1 MNSNRDRFLQNM
13 KGRGAKWSIELGIT
27 LLIGILSVFIF
38 REYLFNGEI
47 FAAQTGIKSDLIR
60 INLPTYIHLYDAL
73 TQGFHLWSW
82 EMGLGTEMMTHAD
95 CYFDP
100 FTYIMFIG
108 GRDNIANLMV
118 WSLIAKILCEG
129 LAFSFFI
136 RKYCKH
142 NSSVIISSVVYAFC
156 GYSLIMGYNFAIGTV
171 LVYFPLVLKGVD
183 DYLEK
188 SSKKLLVFS
197 LCLVG
202 MLSFYLLFVTG
213 ALTFVYLVI
222 RCIQQKKNIA
232 KAVLQLFFAGLISIC
247 VCAFTLFPQI
257 YLLLNNARTNSAKD
271 VVWSMELII
280 PSLRTLATMLIRSMG
295 LNLLG
300 DNITTNFIML
310 PDSDYYQIEGFV
322 TCLFP
327 VLFAHLWKLRK
338 DKHKEITQ
346 WFGCILIFTL
356 FPVFSYIFNACST
369 INYRWMF
376 CIHIALCCMIA
387 MAIDAIIDNGK
398 IDIRTTWIS
407 SIFSALCC
415 FLVMAYLFK
424 ERGYDKQTAVN
435 HLMSNGKY
443 FFIVVIIYILFIVIT
458 YMTNYV
464 KNKKVRP
471 YLIYSVLFLVMF
483 VELGGNYSE
492 WYGKNLKNEFEV
504 GSQYGYDD
512 SSAAIIEKI
521 AKSDNSPFY
530 RIYKDFDSVYDFF
543 QIPSDNDAMAQSYYG
558 LKSYSSQ
565 NNPEYINFLQK
576 LGVYVACVPDVGQ
589 LRAANVKPE
598 DFNGPQLNY
607 INGIDDKYQLLDY
620 LGVKYYLKR
629 SSDTFSIDLSKLKY
643 LYSENGIDVYEN
655 TMAYELGFVN
665 NKYMRYDDFIKL
677 SYDDRLS
684 KLLDT
689 TILDNEEY
697 DNFAENSSSLNA
709 NSCNVIS
716 FSSDNIKMKANI
728 EDQQAMLSFS
738 IPYDE
743 GWMVFVD
750 GEKVDTSKVN
760 ISLLGVKLT
769 KGEHIVEIKYVSKSF
784 VVGCGI
790 TALSVI
796 AIALIYLYQ
805 RKNKVRNSNC

>member
-1 MNSNRDRFLQNM
+1 M

-142 NSSVIISSVVYAFC
+142 NSSVIISSVAYAFC

-188 SSKKLLVFS
+188 SSKKLLIFS

-300 DNITTNFIML
+300 DNITTNFSISGL
-310 PDSDYYQIEGFV
+310 DYYQIEGFV

-338 DKHKEITQ
+338 DKRKEITQ

-356 FPVFSYIFNACST
+356 FPVFAYIFNACAT

-376 CIHIALCCMIA
+376 CIHIAVCCMIA

-407 SIFSALCC
+407 SIVSALCC
-415 FLVMAYLFK
+415 FFVLAYLLK
-424 ERGYDKQTAVN
+424 AEEYDKQMAVN

-443 FFIVVIIYILFIVIT
+443 FFVVVIIYILFIVIT

-471 YLIYSVLFLVMF
+471 YLICSVLLMVMF

-492 WYGKNLKNEFEV
+492 WYGKNLKNEFES

-629 SSDTFSIDLSKLKY
+629 SSDTFSIDLSKFKY

-784 VVGCGI
+784 IVGCGI

-796 AIALIYLYQ
+796 AVALIYLYQ
-805 RKNKVRNSNC
+805 RRIKVRNSNC

>member
-142 NSSVIISSVVYAFC
+142 NSSVIISSVAYAFC

-171 LVYFPLVLKGVD
+171 LVYFPLVLKGID
-183 DYLEK
+183 NYLENN
-188 SSKKLLVFS
+188 SKKLLIFS

-232 KAVLQLFFAGLISIC
+232 KAVLQLFFVGLISIC

-271 VVWSMELII
+271 VVWSMELIM

-300 DNITTNFIML
+300 DNITTDFIIAT
-310 PDSDYYQIEGFV
+310 DSDYYSVEAFV
-322 TCLFP
+322 SCLVP
-327 VLFAHLWKLRK
+327 ILFVHLWKFRK
-338 DKHKEITQ
+338 DKHKEIIQ
-346 WFGCILIFTL
+346 WLGVLLILVL
-356 FPVFSYIFNACST
+356 FPIFSFVFNACST

-376 CIHIALCCMIA
+376 CIHLAICCMLA
-387 MAIDAIIDNGK
+387 MAIDSIVDNGK
-398 IDIRTTWIS
+398 IDIRITWLS
-407 SIFSALCC
+407 SVFSAVCC
-415 FLVMAYLFK
+415 FFIMVYILK
-424 ERGYDKQTAVN
+424 GKGYDKRAAVD
-435 HLMSNGKY
+435 HLLSNWKY
-443 FFIVVIIYILFIVIT
+443 FLCIVIIYILFILVA

-464 KNKKVRP
+464 RYKKVKT
-471 YLIYSVLFLVMF
+471 YMVCGTLVLMMF
-483 VELGGNYSE
+483 IEWGGNYSE
-492 WYGKNLKNEFEV
+492 WFGKNLKNEFEE
-504 GSQYGYDD
+504 GSRYGYDD
-512 SSAAIIEKI
+512 NSALIIEKI
-521 AKSDNSPFY
+521 SQNDSTPFY
-530 RIYKDFDSVYDFF
+530 RIYKDFDSVYDLWG
-543 QIPSDNDAMAQSYYG
+543 IPSDNDAMAQGYYG

-576 LGVYVACVPDVGQ
+576 LGVYVACVPDVEQ

-607 INGIDDKYQLLDY
+607 INGIDDKYPLLDY

-629 SSDTFSIDLSKLKY
+629 SSDTFSIDLSKFKY

-665 NKYMRYDDFIKL
+665 NKYMKYDDFIKL

-697 DNFAENSSSLNA
+697 DNFGENSSSLNA

-716 FSSDNIKMKANI
+716 FSSDNIRMKANI

-743 GWMVFVD
+743 GWRVVVD

-784 VVGCGI
+784 IVGCGI

-796 AIALIYLYQ
+796 AVALIYLYQ
-805 RKNKVRNSNC
+805 